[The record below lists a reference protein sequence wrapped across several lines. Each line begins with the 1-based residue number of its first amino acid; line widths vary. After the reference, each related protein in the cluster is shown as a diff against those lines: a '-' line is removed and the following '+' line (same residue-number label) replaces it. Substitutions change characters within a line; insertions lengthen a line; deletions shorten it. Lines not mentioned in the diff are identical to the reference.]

1 MEIVNTNIN
10 YTYEIMINDINK
22 LKNRYE
28 FIENG
33 SIGYSVLGKNMP
45 YIKIGRGVKEV
56 LYTAAFHAN
65 EWITSVL
72 LMKFVENFCIAYE
85 TNSDIYGYNARQ
97 IFDMTSIYLVPMVN
111 PDGVNLV
118 TGAVKENSDVYL
130 NFKSLANN
138 YPQIPFPSGWKANFN
153 GVDLK
158 NFQHINIGATR
169 SYIFLLK
176 FLQFW

>member
-1 MEIVNTNIN
+1 M
-10 YTYEIMINDINK
+10 
-22 LKNRYE
+22 
-28 FIENG
+28 
-33 SIGYSVLGKNMP
+33 
-45 YIKIGRGVKEV
+45 
-56 LYTAAFHAN
+56 
-65 EWITSVL
+65 
-72 LMKFVENFCIAYE
+72 
-85 TNSDIYGYNARQ
+85 
-97 IFDMTSIYLVPMVN
+97 PMVN

-158 NFQHINIGATR
+158 NFQRINIGATR